1 MSSRGTSFAL
11 SARSRKSLVLFW
23 IALFVLS
30 IGLQYA
36 AAATPASV
44 LAAGPVVTQEQ
55 GVAGCNG
62 VVPTP
67 GSENTNKRLVS
78 GSLEPG
84 GTATFEISFPVD
96 ASDVG
101 GDFAITDCVFIDN
114 NAAIKYTVAFVPN
127 TENFLLTFTLQ
138 IPAGTPLGA
147 EYCNYAKTTQS
158 PSTSQASNRKAGPAC
173 FIVGGNISIFKKN
186 AAGDPL
192 AGAKFH
198 VVCTLPTTQA
208 AMPDTI
214 IDGVSHNSTSGGVIT
229 QDVTTG
235 ADGHIAIQAPEGTS
249 CVVTETDPP
258 AGYLLPDDP
267 SVTLV
272 ADKDGVE
279 HTFVDLQAQPHLSI
293 VKDATEASYDSVG
306 DVIHYTITAKNDGN
320 TTLHNV
326 TVTDPNATGLSCTPG
341 IPVANLAVNAT
352 ISCTATHTVT
362 QADIDAGH
370 YLNTACVNDGAGG
383 AAEACDDAD
392 VPAVP
397 ALHLSIDKTS
407 SDASYDSVGDVIHY
421 TIVATND
428 GNTTLQN
435 VNVTDP
441 KGSNLDCTPAIPVS
455 SLAPG
460 GTINCTATHT
470 VTQAD
475 IDAGHFL
482 NTACVSATNTDQAC
496 DDADVPGEQNP
507 HLSINKDAT
516 ESGYSA
522 VGDVIHYSITA
533 TNDGNTTLHNVNVTD
548 PNASGLSC
556 TPSIPVSNL
565 APGGTINCS
574 ATHTITQADIDAGS
588 YLNQA
593 CVDDGAGGAAQACDE
608 VTTPGSKNPHL
619 TITKDATEQSY
630 DSVGDVIHYS
640 ITATNDGNTTL
651 ASVTVTDPN
660 AVGLVCTPA
669 NGSPLAPGASLNCTA
684 SHTVTQADIDAGHYL
699 NTACVDDG
707 EGGAAQVC
715 DDANVPSVKNPH
727 LTITKD
733 ATEQSYDSVGD
744 VIHYTITATNDGNTT
759 IGSVTVTD
767 PNAANLVCVPANG
780 SSLAPGASLSC
791 TADHT
796 VTQADID
803 AGHYLNTACVD
814 DGEGGAAQ
822 ACDNADVPGDQNPS
836 LSIVKNA
843 TESTYDSVGDVIHYT
858 ITATNTGNVTLHN
871 VVVTDPN
878 AANLVCV
885 PATPV
890 SSLAPGAS
898 IDCTADHTVTQADI
912 DAGHYLNTACVD
924 DGEGGAAQAC
934 DDANVPATS
943 NAHLTIVKDATEQ
956 SYDSVG
962 DVIHYT
968 ITATNDGNTTLNN
981 VTVTD
986 ANAANLVCVPAN
998 GSSLAPGASLSCTA
1012 DHTVT
1017 QADIDAGHYLNTA
1030 CVSATGATA
1039 TCDDADVPSAKN
1051 PHLSINKDATETS
1064 FSSVGDVI
1072 HYTITA
1078 TNDGNTTLSNVNVTD
1093 PNANG
1098 LDCTPAIPVDSLAP
1112 GASIECTASHTI
1124 TQADIDAGHY
1134 LNTACVD
1141 ATGATQACDAVD
1153 VLSATLTITKT
1164 NNAPVQELELPD
1176 QTTASLPTATEGSTV
1191 TYTLSY
1197 TIGAVDVTDA
1207 TITDV
1212 LPAGVTYVNGSAS
1225 SNDEFTFDGYDSATR
1240 TLTWSADAVTKDG
1253 TLTYK
1258 AKVDKGAGALQQPLE
1273 NLATIDSN
1281 ETAPDS
1287 ATSNVFVPAIPK
1299 GETAPPTDISTAH
1312 EGQSAPGSSLLLIL
1326 LALGGIVLAVGF
1338 VTPVPAAI
1346 RRRKDR

>member
-1 MSSRGTSFAL
+1 LAL

-30 IGLQYA
+30 IGMQYVA
-36 AAATPASV
+36 AMAPRTA
-44 LAAGPVVTQEQ
+44 LAAGPVVTQEE

-62 VVPTP
+62 VRPTP
-67 GSENTNKRLVS
+67 GSENTNKRLIA

-96 ASDVG
+96 AADVG
-101 GDFAITDCVFIDN
+101 GDFAITDCVFIDG

-127 TENFLLTFTLQ
+127 NVNFLLTFTLQ

-173 FIVGGNISIFKKN
+173 FIVGGNISVFKKN
-186 AAGDPL
+186 AHGDPL

-198 VVCTLPTTQA
+198 IVCTLPTTQA

-214 IDGVSHNSTSGGVIT
+214 IDGVSHDSTSGGVIT

-249 CVVTETDPP
+249 CVITETDPP

-279 HTFVDLQAQPHLSI
+279 HTFVDPQAEPHLKI
-293 VKDATEASYDSVG
+293 VKDATEANYDSVG
-306 DVIHYTITAKNDGN
+306 DVIHYTITATNDGN

-326 TVTDPNATGLSCTPG
+326 NVTDPNASNLDCTPN
-341 IPVANLAVNAT
+341 IPVSSLAPNAT
-352 ISCTATHTVT
+352 ITCTASHTVT

-397 ALHLSIDKTS
+397 ALHLIIDKAS

-428 GNTTLQN
+428 GNTTLHN

-441 KGSNLDCTPAIPVS
+441 NGSNLDCTPDIPVA

-470 VTQAD
+470 ITQAD

-482 NTACVSATNTDQAC
+482 NTACVDADKTDQAC
-496 DDADVPGEQNP
+496 DDVNTPGDQHP
-507 HLSINKDAT
+507 HLSITKEAT
-516 ESGYSA
+516 EAGFDS
-522 VGDVIHYSITA
+522 VGDVIHYTIVA

-548 PNASGLSC
+548 PNATGLDC
-556 TPSIPVSNL
+556 TPAIPVANL
-565 APGGTINCS
+565 APGGTISCTAS
-574 ATHTITQADIDAGS
+574 HTIVQADIDAGS

-593 CVDDGAGGAAQACDE
+593 CVDDGAGPAAKACDE

-651 ASVTVTDPN
+651 ASVTVTDAN
-660 AVGLVCTPA
+660 ATGLVCAPP
-669 NGSPLAPGASLNCTA
+669 NGSSLAPGASMNCTA

-707 EGGAAQVC
+707 EGGAAQ
-715 DDANVPSVKNPH
+715 
-727 LTITKD
+727 
-733 ATEQSYDSVGD
+733 
-744 VIHYTITATNDGNTT
+744 
-759 IGSVTVTD
+759 
-767 PNAANLVCVPANG
+767 
-780 SSLAPGASLSC
+780 
-791 TADHT
+791 
-796 VTQADID
+796 
-803 AGHYLNTACVD
+803 
-814 DGEGGAAQ
+814 
-822 ACDNADVPGDQNPS
+822 ACDAADVPGDQNPA

-858 ITATNTGNVTLHN
+858 ITATNTGNVTLHD

-878 AANLVCV
+878 AANLDC
-885 PATPV
+885 TPDIPV
-890 SSLAPGAS
+890 GSLAPGAT

-962 DVIHYT
+962 DVIHYS

-986 ANAANLVCVPAN
+986 ANAANLVCVPPN
-998 GSSLAPGASLSCTA
+998 GSSLAPGASLDCTA

-1030 CVSATGATA
+1030 CVSATDATA
-1039 TCDDADVPSAKN
+1039 TCDDADVPSSKN
-1051 PHLSINKDATETS
+1051 PHLTITKDATEQS
-1064 FSSVGDVI
+1064 FDSVGDVI
-1072 HYTITA
+1072 HYSITA
-1078 TNDGNTTLSNVNVTD
+1078 TNDGNTTLTNVTVTD
-1093 PNANG
+1093 PNAAN
-1098 LDCTPAIPVDSLAP
+1098 LVCVPATPVSSLAP
-1112 GASIECTASHTI
+1112 GASIDCTADHTI

-1141 ATGATQACDAVD
+1141 ATGATQACDEVD
-1153 VLSATLTITKT
+1153 VLVATLTITKT
-1164 NNAPVQELELPD
+1164 NNAPLELLELPD
-1176 QTTASLPTATEGSTV
+1176 ATTASLPTADEGETV

-1197 TIGAVDVTDA
+1197 TIGDVDVTDA

-1240 TLTWSADAVTKDG
+1240 TLTWTADSVTKDG
-1253 TLTYK
+1253 TLTYQ
-1258 AKVDKGAGALQQPLE
+1258 AKVDKGASALAQPLE
-1273 NLATIDSN
+1273 NLATIDSS
-1281 ETAPDS
+1281 ETGPDS
-1287 ATSNVFVPAIPK
+1287 DTSDVFVPAPPK
-1299 GETAPPTDISTAH
+1299 AETAPPTDIQTSI
-1312 EGQSAPGSSLLLIL
+1312 EGQNAPGSSLLLTL
-1326 LALGGIVLAVGF
+1326 VVLAGIILVIGF

>member
-1 MSSRGTSFAL
+1 MSSRGTSLGL

-36 AAATPASV
+36 SAMAPRTA
-44 LAAGPVVTQEQ
+44 LAAGAVVTQEQ

-62 VVPTP
+62 VRPTP
-67 GSENTNKRLVS
+67 GSENTNKRLIA

-96 ASDVG
+96 AADVG
-101 GDFAITDCVFIDN
+101 GDFAITDCVFIDD

-127 TENFLLTFTLQ
+127 NVNFLLTFTLQ

-173 FIVGGNISIFKKN
+173 FIVGGNISVFKKN
-186 AAGDPL
+186 ADGDPL

-198 VVCTLPTTQA
+198 IVCTLPTTQA
-208 AMPDTI
+208 AMPATI
-214 IDGVSHNSTSGGVIT
+214 IDGVSHTSTSGGVIT

-249 CVVTETDPP
+249 CVITETDPP
-258 AGYLLPDDP
+258 AGYLLPADP

-279 HTFVDLQAQPHLSI
+279 HTFVDPQAEPHLSI
-293 VKDATEASYDSVG
+293 TKTAAEPNYDSVG
-306 DVIHYTITAKNDGN
+306 DVIHYTIVAKNDGN
-320 TTLHNV
+320 VVLHNV
-326 TVTDPNATGLSCTPG
+326 TVTDPNASNLDCTPS
-341 IPVANLAVNAT
+341 IPVTNLAVNAT
-352 ISCTATHTVT
+352 INCTATHTVT
-362 QADIDAGH
+362 QADIDADH
-370 YLNTACVNDGAGG
+370 YNNTACVNDGAGG
-383 AAEACDDAD
+383 ADEACDDAN

-397 ALHLSIDKTS
+397 ALHLIIDKTS
-407 SDASYDSVGDVIHY
+407 SDTSYDSVGDVIHY

-428 GNTTLQN
+428 GNTTLHN
-435 VNVTDP
+435 VVVTDP
-441 KGSNLDCTPAIPVS
+441 NGSNLDCTPAIPAAN
-455 SLAPG
+455 LAPG

-482 NTACVSATNTDQAC
+482 NTACVNANNTDQAC
-496 DDADVPGEQNP
+496 DDENTPGEQNP
-507 HLSINKDAT
+507 HLAITKDDT
-516 ESGYSA
+516 ESGYSH
-522 VGDVIHYSITA
+522 VGDVIHYTIVA
-533 TNDGNTTLHNVNVTD
+533 TNDGNTTLHSVNVTD
-548 PNASGLSC
+548 PNATGLDC
-556 TPSIPVSNL
+556 TPAIPVANL
-565 APGGTINCS
+565 APGGTISCTAS
-574 ATHTITQADIDAGS
+574 HTITQADIDAGS

-593 CVDDGAGGAAQACDE
+593 CVDDGAGPAVQACDE

-619 TITKDATEQSY
+619 SIVKDANESSY

-651 ASVTVTDPN
+651 ASVTVTDAN
-660 AVGLVCTPA
+660 ATGLTCTPA
-669 NGSPLAPGASLNCTA
+669 NGSSLAPGASLSCTA
-684 SHTVTQADIDAGHYL
+684 SHTVNQADIDAGHYL

-707 EGGAAQVC
+707 QGGAAQVC
-715 DDANVPSVKNPH
+715 DDADVPSVKTPH
-727 LTITKD
+727 LSISKV

-759 IGSVTVTD
+759 LGSVTVTD
-767 PNAANLVCVPANG
+767 PNAGNLVCVPANG

-814 DGEGGAAQ
+814 DGEGGATQ
-822 ACDNADVPGDQNPS
+822 ACDDADVPGDQNPA
-836 LSIVKNA
+836 LSIVKDA
-843 TESTYDSVGDVIHYT
+843 TESTYDGVGDVIHYT
-858 ITATNTGNVTLHN
+858 ITATNTGNVTLHD
-871 VVVTDPN
+871 VVVNDPN
-878 AANLVCV
+878 AANLDCT

-890 SSLAPGAS
+890 SDLAPGAK

-912 DAGHYLNTACVD
+912 DAGHYLNTACAD

-943 NAHLTIVKDATEQ
+943 NAHLTIVKDATEE
-956 SYDSVG
+956 SFNSVG
-962 DVIHYT
+962 DVIHYS
-968 ITATNDGNTTLNN
+968 ITATNDGNTTLSN

-986 ANAANLVCVPAN
+986 ANAVNLVCVPAN
-998 GSSLAPGASLSCTA
+998 GSSLAPGASMDCTA
-1012 DHTVT
+1012 EHTVT

-1030 CVSATGATA
+1030 CVSATDATA
-1039 TCDDADVPSAKN
+1039 TCDDADVPSDQK
-1051 PHLSINKDATETS
+1051 PHLTIVKDATEQS

-1078 TNDGNTTLSNVNVTD
+1078 TNDGNTTLTNVNVTD
-1093 PNANG
+1093 PNAAN
-1098 LDCTPAIPVDSLAP
+1098 LVCVPATPVSSLAP
-1112 GASIECTASHTI
+1112 GASIECTADHTI

-1141 ATGATQACDAVD
+1141 ATGATQACDDVD
-1153 VLSATLTITKT
+1153 VSVATLTIQKT
-1164 NNAPVQELELPD
+1164 NNAPHQELELPD
-1176 QTTASLPTATEGSTV
+1176 ATTASLPTATEGSTV
-1191 TYTLSY
+1191 TYTLTY
-1197 TIGAVDVTDA
+1197 TIGEVDVTDA

-1240 TLTWSADAVTKDG
+1240 TLSWSADAVTKDG
-1253 TLTYK
+1253 SVTYQ
-1258 AKVDKGAGALQQPLE
+1258 AKVDKGASALAQPLE
-1273 NLATIDSN
+1273 NLATIDSS
-1281 ETAPDS
+1281 ETGPDS
-1287 ATSNVFVPAIPK
+1287 DTSDVFVPAPPK
-1299 GETAPPTDISTAH
+1299 AETAPPTDVQSSL
-1312 EGQSAPGSSLLLIL
+1312 EGQNAPGSSLLLTL
-1326 LALGGIVLAVGF
+1326 VVLAGIVLVIGF

-1346 RRRKDR
+1346 RRRKDQ